1 MNELQNIKSLI
12 YKIRSSQV
20 MLDAD
25 LAKMY
30 QVETRILNQAVK
42 RNIDRFPPEFMFQL
56 TQAEYD
62 HLISQF
68 VTSSDEDENLKSQF
82 ATSSWGG
89 RRKLPFAF
97 TEHGVIML
105 SAWGPGEEAAAQN
118 MNMKVIHGLATV
130 GLAVDHKAG
139 AVFGAAGVFG
149 EFLGLKK
156 QPSKEGRVSGIH
168 FHDAPDMLFRDHK
181 KVHGRLRVHI
191 MESQEFLVFIDLFGR
206 NLPFDYFAE
215 NTVIHDS
222 SIPVLKYKAQ
232 LRYAIPLLPY
242 SPSSSPPV

>member
-1 MNELQNIKSLI
+1 MNEFQNIKSLI
-12 YKIRSSQV
+12 YKVRGFQV

-62 HLISQF
+62 NLISQF
-68 VTSSDEDENLKSQF
+68 VISSDEDENLKSQF

-105 SAWGPGEEAAAQN
+105 SSVLNSKIATQINIAVVKAFIEMRRYIAKPIRKKLDDLEKVLMLHIDDTSNNLAEHAATIN
-118 MNMKVIHGLATV
+118 EIITKLN
-130 GLAVDHKAG
+130 
-139 AVFGAAGVFG
+139 
-149 EFLGLKK
+149 
-156 QPSKEGRVSGIH
+156 
-168 FHDAPDMLFRDHK
+168 
-181 KVHGRLRVHI
+181 
-191 MESQEFLVFIDLFGR
+191 
-206 NLPFDYFAE
+206 NLIE
-215 NTVIHDS
+215 
-222 SIPVLKYKAQ
+222 
-232 LRYAIPLLPY
+232 
-242 SPSSSPPV
+242 SPPKPKRKIGFNPEQ